1 MHGDRRADHRSP
13 KTDHALARL
22 PLGGALVPALHRIP
36 MAGPK
41 LDGAGT
47 EKMKTLEEALV
58 RLHRVHGLVE
68 TYALAIKRSQPP
80 QTYLMPIRRTLP
92 TLASLLKGQF
102 GLISDQIMALN
113 MTVTR
118 GSNEQVRVRTLR
130 EGIGALRQAIDVAIV
145 RVKENHAEDEKKDAP
160 ETA

>member
-1 MHGDRRADHRSP
+1 
-13 KTDHALARL
+13 
-22 PLGGALVPALHRIP
+22 

-47 EKMKTLEEALV
+47 EKMKTLDEALI
-58 RLHRVHGLVE
+58 RLHRIHGLVE

-80 QTYLMPIRRTLP
+80 ATYLMPIRRTLP

-102 GLISDQIMALN
+102 GMISDQVMALN
-113 MTVTR
+113 MGVSR
-118 GSNEQVRVRTLR
+118 GSNEQVRVRMLR

-145 RVKENHAEDEKKDAP
+145 RVKENHAEEKESAP
-160 ETA
+160 GAAG

>member
-1 MHGDRRADHRSP
+1 
-13 KTDHALARL
+13 
-22 PLGGALVPALHRIP
+22 

-47 EKMKTLEEALV
+47 EKMKTLDEALI
-58 RLHRVHGLVE
+58 RLHRVHGLIE

-80 QTYLMPIRRTLP
+80 ATYLMPIRRTLP

-102 GLISDQIMALN
+102 GMISDQVMALN
-113 MTVTR
+113 MGVTR
-118 GSNEQVRVRTLR
+118 GSNEQVRVRMLR

-145 RVKENHAEDEKKDAP
+145 RVKENHAEDKEKAGAP
-160 ETA
+160 NAAD

>member
-1 MHGDRRADHRSP
+1 
-13 KTDHALARL
+13 
-22 PLGGALVPALHRIP
+22 

-47 EKMKTLEEALV
+47 EKMKTLDESLI
-58 RLHRVHGLVE
+58 RLHRLHGLVE

-80 QTYLMPIRRTLP
+80 ATYLMPIRRALP

-102 GLISDQIMALN
+102 GMIADQAMALN
-113 MTVTR
+113 MGVSR
-118 GSNEQVRVRTLR
+118 GSNEQVRVRMLR

-145 RVKENHAEDEKKDAP
+145 RVKENHAEEKVVNTPSSAAD
-160 ETA
+160 